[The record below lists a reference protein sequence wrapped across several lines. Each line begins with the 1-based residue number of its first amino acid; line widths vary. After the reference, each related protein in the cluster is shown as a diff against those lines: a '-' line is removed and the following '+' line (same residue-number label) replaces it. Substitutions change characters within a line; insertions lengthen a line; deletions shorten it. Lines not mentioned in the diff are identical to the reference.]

1 MVMSTDYE
9 TVHTMTDYYDGPRR
23 GIADVSGLPHLYTS
37 TWADI
42 DSDDE
47 DVFELRAIDA
57 ETLSLALE
65 SWAIWLRWEEAFHDG
80 AVGLDTH
87 PALGS
92 ADLARRD
99 ELDAILEPRFA
110 AVEARAPDARAHA
123 GFRVSQ
129 DRPRRRKG
137 WQPLQV
143 RWSELPA
150 PASAV

>member
-1 MVMSTDYE
+1 MIDDYE

-42 DSDDE
+42 DSDDGE
-47 DVFELRAIDA
+47 EVFELRAIDA
-57 ETLSLALE
+57 ETQSLALE

-80 AVGLDTH
+80 VTGLDTH
-87 PALGS
+87 PALP
-92 ADLARRD
+92 ADRARRAV
-99 ELDAILEPRFA
+99 LDGILEPRLA
-110 AVEARAPDARAHA
+110 AVEARPPDLRAHA
-123 GFRVSQ
+123 DFRVAE

-143 RWSELPA
+143 RWRKLP
-150 PASAV
+150 